1 MAEQRFDLQD
11 IPPTPWKNGGGTTR
25 EILCWPPGADT
36 GNFDFRVSVAS
47 ITQAGP
53 FSAFPGVDR
62 TIVLLDGDGVWLKG
76 DGVDHRLA
84 TRHAPF
90 DFSGDTPLACEL
102 LGGPST
108 DFNVMGRR
116 ARGHA
121 TVDVIE
127 QTHPLPDSPRGLLLV
142 VQGAWQVGDGT
153 PLRTGQGL
161 WWTAP
166 SPGQTLTPTT
176 SDARL
181 FAVRWTASS
190 EPAANHSP

>member
-76 DGVDHRLA
+76 DGVNHRLA

-90 DFSGDTPLACEL
+90 DFSGDTPLVCEL
-102 LGGPST
+102 LGGPSC

-116 ARGHA
+116 ARGNT
-121 TVDVIE
+121 TVEVIE
-127 QTHPLPDSPRGLLLV
+127 QARQMPASPMGLLLV
-142 VQGAWQVGDGT
+142 VQGAWQVSDGT
-153 PLRTGQGL
+153 SLRTGQGL
-161 WWTAP
+161 RWTTP
-166 SPGQTLTPTT
+166 SSGQALTPTT
-176 SDARL
+176 AGARL
-181 FAVRWTASS
+181 FAVRWAGSSESASS
-190 EPAANHSP
+190 HSV